1 MDRYTRAANTHAHTH
16 AYARSYLILHPSEHR
31 RVLFRDPLEFS
42 IPAPALPPAFDL
54 NQRGC
59 DLTVM
64 NAETY
69 HTAQSE
75 CVYVYVILNILVINK
90 ALFAWVKVDSL

>member
-1 MDRYTRAANTHAHTH
+1 M
-16 AYARSYLILHPSEHR
+16 
-31 RVLFRDPLEFS
+31 
-42 IPAPALPPAFDL
+42 PPVFDL

-59 DLTVM
+59 ELTVM

-75 CVYVYVILNILVINK
+75 CVYVRVILTIPVINK
-90 ALFAWVKVDSL
+90 AFFECGGCLTVIQIDTNTETCTQVRV

>member
-1 MDRYTRAANTHAHTH
+1 MHTCCTNTAHTH
-16 AYARSYLILHPSEHR
+16 ANTHTRSYLILHPSEHQ
-31 RVLFRDPLEFS
+31 RVLFCDLLEFS
-42 IPAPALPPAFDL
+42 IPSLLLPPAFDL

-75 CVYVYVILNILVINK
+75 CVYVCVIPNIPVINK
-90 ALFAWVKVDSL
+90 ALIDCVEVFSL